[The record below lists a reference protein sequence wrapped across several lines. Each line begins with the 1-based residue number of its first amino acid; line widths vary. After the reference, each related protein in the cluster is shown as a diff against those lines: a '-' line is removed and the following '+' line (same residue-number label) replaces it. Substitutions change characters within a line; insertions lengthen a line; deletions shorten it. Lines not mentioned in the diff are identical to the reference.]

1 MIIREAKMEDWKE
14 VQRLRGLLVQ
24 YEKEK
29 LGNELL
35 DINWIRSKQ
44 IEESTKNYIKEQYCF
59 VAVENE
65 KIVGIIT
72 GKISLERSWI
82 IEKTGILNNLYV
94 EEKYRG
100 KGIATKLY
108 ERFCVEIKKEGIAKI
123 ELHTMT
129 NNKNAIKFYEK
140 IGFEPYNLQML
151 NKQI

>member
-14 VQRLRGLLVQ
+14 VKRLRGLLVQ

-35 DINWIRSKQ
+35 DINWIDSKE

-59 VAVENE
+59 VAVEDE
-65 KIVGIIT
+65 RIVGIIT
-72 GKISLERSWI
+72 GKISPERSWI

-129 NNKNAIKFYEK
+129 NNKNAIKFYERL
-140 IGFEPYNLQML
+140 GFKSYNLQML